1 MKTFEFKE
9 LEEKAER
16 VLDAFSSLIK
26 GLKESKVASIV
37 KEANEEL
44 KKLEEKM
51 KLEIAFIGQYSA
63 GKSTIISALTN
74 NNAIKIGQ
82 DVTTERPQ
90 AYQWGKVLLVDT
102 PGILAGNDE
111 HDALS
116 LKYMDR
122 ADLLVYVI
130 TVSGFDHVIGKN
142 FRKLVFEQNR
152 VARMILVMNKISME
166 PASNKNNWIE
176 SIKPVIEPLS
186 PKELSFTCID
196 AQDYIDGCGEIDTP
210 DGQELIKLSNFN
222 EFQEQLDSFIKE
234 KGFIGRIIT
243 PLNMVQTYSNQI
255 INQLTADT
263 DEVAKLQEL
272 LRQKQFLVIES
283 RKRLERKV
291 LGEVHKLTST
301 ITKKGHE
308 MVSLITPSI
317 KQDVLVSKSD
327 EITLEID
334 KLCFDTSIRIED
346 LIEEEITE
354 LLNEINELMET
365 QLAQDLKQTLDITF
379 DFQINI
385 KDKRLNEKTKKAPE
399 ILQRIGS
406 LLNTAGKSFKE
417 WTLNSQK
424 VGAAGLKAVSGS
436 DAHKAILDIGHFFGK
451 KFKPYEAQK
460 LALKLGKLGENAA
473 KFGKVLGGAQVVVAP
488 LMAVYEER
496 QEAKYTESLQNA
508 RLETRDNFNTW
519 SKMINDNYVSQLEDI
534 LKKLHDKELEN
545 ITKTSQS
552 LRNKELKDGEIVDGL
567 DTIIKECNA
576 LIDKFS

>member
-196 AQDYIDGCGEIDTP
+196 AQDYIDGCDEIDTP

-263 DEVAKLQEL
+263 DEVAELQEL

-317 KQDVLVSKSD
+317 KQDVLASKSD

-552 LRNKELKDGEIVDGL
+552 LRNKELKDGEIVEGL